1 MTGARE
7 LMAEIK
13 CEQCSATID
22 VPDGYT
28 QPFLKC
34 ANCGAHQKTP
44 EAGDEPKYRLL
55 DAAARARGQQS
66 VDISALS
73 KSTEEPRPKKQK
85 WRNITP
91 PPALASAA
99 KKEAAARQA
108 AVGPK
113 IFGDVVDERSVFED
127 ALGSGGMEMLMQL
140 AASYMSELNDS
151 AKARSKSKAMQAL
164 MRSRV
169 PAELAG
175 RALAYAE
182 KSEEIEKIL
191 WDNYRSNM
199 FRGLGIFAVGLII
212 SVLVHALAHPGWEFV
227 LFQVPFAVGFAY
239 AVNAGIN
246 MAGLKIPVLRNEMV
260 HYGFM
265 IVAALMILSYA
276 AVGIWF

>member
-1 MTGARE
+1 
-7 LMAEIK
+7 MAEVR
-13 CEQCSATID
+13 CEQCSAMI
-22 VPDGYT
+22 VIPEGYN

-44 EAGDEPKYRLL
+44 EASNEPTYRLL
-55 DAAARARGQQS
+55 DAATRARGQQS
-66 VDISALS
+66 VDMTVLS
-73 KSTEEPRPKKQK
+73 PPPEEPKPKKQK
-85 WRNITP
+85 WRNITAP
-91 PPALASAA
+91 VLVSAA

-108 AVGPK
+108 AIGPK
-113 IFGDVVDERSVFED
+113 IVKGIVDERTVIED
-127 ALGSGGMEMLMQL
+127 ALGSNGMEMLLQL
-140 AASYMSELNDS
+140 TATYMSELNDS
-151 AKARSKSKAMQAL
+151 ARARSKSKAMQAL
-164 MRSRV
+164 MRSKV
-169 PAELAG
+169 PAELASI
-175 RALAYAE
+175 ALNYAE

-199 FRGLGIFAVGLII
+199 LRGLGIFAVGLVI

-246 MAGLKIPVLRNEMV
+246 MAGLKIPALRDEKV

-265 IVAALMILSYA
+265 IVATFMILAYV